1 MVNLDD
7 ENDMFR
13 NMFWSGMK
21 FSLKYIVGYLYD
33 KYIDFDGLRWVMRIL
48 EEDKEKRKLDF
59 DKLVFVKRIIV
70 EKDKEE
76 IEELRIIVNRLFI
89 ELVEMRKEREYG

>member
-1 MVNLDD
+1 
-7 ENDMFR
+7 
-13 NMFWSGMK
+13 
-21 FSLKYIVGYLYD
+21 
-33 KYIDFDGLRWVMRIL
+33 MRIL

-89 ELVEMRKEREYG
+89 ELEEMRKEREYG